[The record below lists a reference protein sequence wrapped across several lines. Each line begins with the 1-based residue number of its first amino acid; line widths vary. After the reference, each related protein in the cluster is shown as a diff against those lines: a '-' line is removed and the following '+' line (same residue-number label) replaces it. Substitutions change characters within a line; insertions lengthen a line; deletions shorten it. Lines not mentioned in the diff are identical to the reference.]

1 MWSYKLAKLTTPTS
15 LSTAFSI
22 DPKQLDMLGVVDAQ
36 LDVDTR
42 LFIDPLLLYQSSHV
56 EMNQQATA
64 AYENRFNEIIKLL
77 SKSKV
82 KNDVC
87 WKAAKKKFNFS
98 EISNTCLGYG
108 SSVRGSGFGP
118 ELVEAT
124 LDTAKEII
132 DLGIDDVDMFMA
144 LALFEDGIGPD
155 RISDMTTNIIIDSLV
170 AFTARVNQTLNLPT
184 KQFKIKNENYELV
197 ESPLT
202 GEGILLVPCDVVRS
216 LPFAADWS
224 DIGRVARE
232 NEELREQLNQKIG
245 GIWTS
250 MTRKEKDKAK
260 IAALQS
266 KASFETLLELIQTA
280 APEPYDFV
288 NDKDGEVFWRK
299 LLTSIALN
307 HPKDL
312 SKFSNKKL
320 TIDDVDAIV
329 LEILEQF
336 QDLVEN
342 KGLWKELWTEDGKSR
357 KEKAAQRLLF
367 AVAYSYCKANDLD
380 LSPEA
385 DSGNGPVDFK
395 LSQGFESKVVV
406 EIKLSTNGSVV
417 HGYEK
422 QLEIYKKA
430 DDTERG
436 YFLLIDVGSIGQKY
450 AKVQQLRDKYLKET
464 GLASKIIYVDGNQ
477 KASASIR

>member
-1 MWSYKLAKLTTPTS
+1 MAKIKSPTS
-15 LSTAFSI
+15 LSTAFNI
-22 DPKQLDMLGVVDAQ
+22 DPKQLDVLGVVDVQ

-42 LFIDPLLLYQSSHV
+42 LFIDPLLLFQSSHI
-56 EMNQQATA
+56 EMSRQATV
-64 AYENRFNEIIKLL
+64 AYESRFGEIIKLL
-77 SKSKV
+77 SKSKT

-98 EISNTCLGYG
+98 EVSNTCLGYG
-108 SSVRGSGFGP
+108 ASVRGSGFGP

-155 RISDMTTNIIIDSLV
+155 RISDMTTNIIIDALV
-170 AFTARVNQTLNLPT
+170 AFTSRVNRTLNLPT
-184 KQFKIKNENYELV
+184 KQFKIKNQSYELV
-197 ESPLT
+197 ESPIT
-202 GEGILLVPCDVVRS
+202 GEGILLVPCDVVRA

-250 MTRKEKDKAK
+250 MTRKEKDQAK

-266 KASFETLLELIQTA
+266 KASFETLLELVQSA
-280 APEPYDFV
+280 APEPYDFHT
-288 NDKDGEVFWRK
+288 DKEGEIFWRK

-320 TIDDVDAIV
+320 TLDDVDAIV

-336 QDLVEN
+336 QDLIEN
-342 KGLWKELWTEDGKSR
+342 KGLWKELWAEDGKPR

-395 LSQGFESKVVV
+395 LSQGFGSKVVV

-436 YFLLIDVGSIGQKY
+436 YFLLIDVGSIGKKY
-450 AKVQQLRDKYLKET
+450 AKVQQLRDQHLQDI
-464 GLASKIIYVDGNQ
+464 GVASKIIYVDGHQ